1 MSGLVPPFLL
11 GIDVGTTGCKTALLD
26 VVGNPV
32 AIAYREY
39 PLKHPRISWVEHDAE
54 TGWWRAVVDTTREV
68 LGSSG
73 IDSKQIRGISISCT
87 NALVAVDEE
96 GNPLRPAIMQF
107 DKRTVPQV
115 DWIRSTVGDRIIE
128 ITGNQPSASGTSAPI
143 ILWIKENEPDI
154 YARTHKFLWPG
165 GFIVHKLTG
174 RFTMEWSRASWTCL
188 FETGSRHRWSEELL
202 SAMGID
208 ADKMPALSS
217 PWAVAGEVTGQ
228 AASVTGL
235 AKGTPVVA
243 GMADTPA
250 AGIGTGATFPGSTC
264 HVIGSTA
271 RLCAVLDKPV
281 FDPRVV
287 NCCHGVPDC
296 WFAMGV
302 LENAGSSMKWFRDL
316 FGQQEKY
323 FESITGRSA
332 YDYLDDQ
339 AELSPPGA
347 NGIVFLPYLN
357 GERSPLW
364 DPYSRG
370 VLFGLSGSHQRG
382 DILRAILE
390 GVALAFAHN
399 VELFENELGVKMREI
414 TLSGGGAKSTL
425 WPQIHADVSGRRI
438 NVVQT
443 KESEAIGNCIL
454 AGFGVGIHK
463 DMSLAAEQMVR
474 IERVVEPRREY
485 ADRYAE
491 LFSLYKD
498 LYRHLKED
506 FPRLARI
513 ESRK

>member
-1 MSGLVPPFLL
+1 
-11 GIDVGTTGCKTALLD
+11 
-26 VVGNPV
+26 
-32 AIAYREY
+32 
-39 PLKHPRISWVEHDAE
+39 
-54 TGWWRAVVDTTREV
+54 
-68 LGSSG
+68 
-73 IDSKQIRGISISCT
+73 
-87 NALVAVDEE
+87 
-96 GNPLRPAIMQF
+96 
-107 DKRTVPQV
+107 
-115 DWIRSTVGDRIIE
+115 
-128 ITGNQPSASGTSAPI
+128 
-143 ILWIKENEPDI
+143 
-154 YARTHKFLWPG
+154 
-165 GFIVHKLTG
+165 
-174 RFTMEWSRASWTCL
+174 
-188 FETGSRHRWSEELL
+188 
-202 SAMGID
+202 
-208 ADKMPALSS
+208 
-217 PWAVAGEVTGQ
+217 
-228 AASVTGL
+228 
-235 AKGTPVVA
+235 
-243 GMADTPA
+243 
-250 AGIGTGATFPGSTC
+250 
-264 HVIGSTA
+264 
-271 RLCAVLDKPV
+271 
-281 FDPRVV
+281 
-287 NCCHGVPDC
+287 
-296 WFAMGV
+296 MGV

-347 NGIVFLPYLN
+347 NGIIFLPYLN

-399 VELFENELGVKMREI
+399 IELFENELGVKMREV

-438 NVVQT
+438 NVVQM

-463 DMSLAAEQMVR
+463 DMSRAAERMVR

-506 FPRLARI
+506 FSRLARI